1 MGSRIDP
8 RTEHRGY
15 AMSHRSKGF
24 TLIELMIVVAI
35 IGILASLA
43 ISAYQTYTVR
53 AQVSEGI
60 NFASGAK
67 VPVDA
72 FTNDGA
78 PPASRVEAG
87 MSPNATDSQGNY
99 VTQVAIVNG
108 RIDVTFGNEAHQDI
122 QTKTLSLTPYVT
134 SGNTV
139 TWRCGNAPAPAG
151 VLMTGGGVTAAHL
164 APTVDPRYLPS
175 VCR

>member
-1 MGSRIDP
+1 MPGIDRNTVRARSR
-8 RTEHRGY
+8 
-15 AMSHRSKGF
+15 GF

-60 NFASGAK
+60 NMAAGAK
-67 VPVDA
+67 VPIVDA
-72 FTNDGA
+72 YTNSGTA
-78 PPASRVEAG
+78 PADRTAAG
-87 MSPNATDSQGNY
+87 MSPNATDTSGSY
-99 VTQVAIVNG
+99 VSAVAVSNG
-108 RIDVTFGNEAHQDI
+108 RLDITFGGPRAHQAI
-122 QTKTLSLTPYVT
+122 FGQTVSVTPYET

-139 TWRCGNAPAPAG
+139 TWRCGNASQPAG
-151 VLMTGGGVTAAHL
+151 VLLQGGAPHL
-164 APTVDPRYLPS
+164 APTIDPRYLPS